1 MKYTLAELNKKYQG
15 KDIFINATMVPSFNW
30 SNRGIKEFT
39 IKTSS
44 VCRENFE
51 TLEAINKRHNWGGDY
66 ILSLLIAIAA
76 GAASNR
82 EKNSEEEL
90 DK

>member
-15 KDIFINATMVPSFNW
+15 KDIFINATMIPSFNW

-39 IKTSS
+39 IQTSN

-51 TLEAINKRHNWGGDY
+51 TLEAINRRH
-66 ILSLLIAIAA
+66 I
-76 GAASNR
+76 R
-82 EKNSEEEL
+82 
-90 DK
+90 

>member
-1 MKYTLAELNKKYQG
+1 MTSGLFTANLLKNDKTERLNMKKYTLEQLNKKYHN
-15 KDIFINATMVPSFNW
+15 KDIFINASMVPSFNW

-51 TLEAINKRHNWGGDY
+51 TLDAINRRFN
-66 ILSLLIAIAA
+66 
-76 GAASNR
+76 
-82 EKNSEEEL
+82 
-90 DK
+90 